1 MKVFCH
7 MKPLPRPRYF
17 APTRKLRFALCT
29 GSLLTTCVLS
39 ASAQETNAPA
49 KLPEVLVTATRTP
62 KPAFEIPFSVSVV
75 NAASLQQNSPRTLP
89 ESLRDLPSVMLQKTS
104 HGQGSPYLRG
114 FTGFRTLLMV
124 DGIRLNNSAFR
135 DGPNQYWNTV
145 DSFALDRLEV
155 VRGPGSV
162 LYGSDAIGGTVN
174 ALSAGRTEFGPG
186 FDWDLRTL
194 YRISTAESS
203 HLGRT
208 EISGNLD
215 EHFGFFVGGTIK
227 EYGDVRGGRTVGK
240 QDQTGYA
247 ERDWDAKLEYRLN
260 EHSRLVYGHQ
270 TVDLDDAMRTHT
282 TIYGL
287 RWNGTT
293 AGTDFER
300 ELDQNRDLNY
310 LQYHAEDLDG
320 FVNAIHASVSHHLQI
335 DTERR
340 LRSDLRR
347 EYQGYDVNTLG
358 LSLQLESPSPIGR
371 WIYGGEYY
379 HDWVDS
385 YYRRYSAAGALQQQR
400 IQGPVADDA
409 TYETLAFFAENH
421 LPLFDG
427 QLELITGGRYSYA
440 SVDARNVQDPVTGLP
455 ISITDTWDTV
465 VGSERLL
472 YHLDEAKHWNLFG
485 GVSQGFRAPNLSDLT
500 RFDIARTGEQEI
512 PAFNLQPEHFISFET
527 GVKTS
532 YERFSAE
539 AVYFYTMIDELI
551 VRVPTGAVLGGNT
564 VVTKENS
571 GNGYVHGVELSASV
585 KLAEEWT
592 LWSNFT
598 WMEGRV
604 DTPVIVGGATQT
616 EPVSRLMPATVNYGL
631 HWETVD
637 HQFWAEAAST
647 VAGGQHRL
655 SAGDQLDTQRIPPGG
670 TPGYDVYHL
679 RAGWRVNRNF
689 ALNAALENIL
699 DADYRIHGSGVNEP
713 GRNLI
718 LSAEVK
724 F

>member
-1 MKVFCH
+1 MKMFCR
-7 MKPLPRPRYF
+7 MIKGTPLMYRVG
-17 APTRKLRFALCT
+17 L
-29 GSLLTTCVLS
+29 SLGAGAMISACAIC
-39 ASAQETNAPA
+39 ASAQETHAPA
-49 KLPEVLVTATRTP
+49 KLPAVLVTATRTP
-62 KPAFEIPFSVSVV
+62 KAPFDIPFSVSVV
-75 NAASLQQNSPRTLP
+75 NAAKLEQYSPRTLP
-89 ESLRDLPSVMLQKTS
+89 EALRDLPSVMIQKTS

-114 FTGFRTLLMV
+114 FTGFRTMLLV
-124 DGIRLNNSAFR
+124 DGIRLNNSTFR
-135 DGPNQYWNTV
+135 EGPNQYWNTV
-145 DSFALDRLEV
+145 DSFALDHLEV
-155 VRGPGSV
+155 VRGPSSV

-174 ALSAGRTEFGPG
+174 AFSSGRMEFGPG
-186 FDWDLRTL
+186 FDWDMRTL
-194 YRISTAESS
+194 YRVSTAESS
-203 HLGRT
+203 HIGRS

-215 EHFGFFVGGTIK
+215 EHFGFFLGGTIK
-227 EYGDVRGGRTVGK
+227 EFGDVRGGRTVGK

-260 EHSRLVYGHQ
+260 ENSRLVYGHQ
-270 TVDLDDAMRTHT
+270 TVDLDNAMRTHAT
-282 TIYGL
+282 VYGL

-310 LQYHAEDLDG
+310 LQYHAENLDG
-320 FVNAIHASVSHHLQI
+320 FIDTLHASVSHHLQI

-347 EYQGYDVNTLG
+347 DYQGYDVNTLG

-371 WIYGGEYY
+371 WVYGGEYY

-385 YYRRYSAAGALQQQR
+385 YYRRYTAAGALQAQNL
-400 IQGPVADDA
+400 QGPVADDA
-409 TYETLAFFAENH
+409 TYETLGFFVENH

-427 QLELITGGRYSYA
+427 RLELITGGRYDYA
-440 SVDARNVQDPVTGLP
+440 SADARRVQDPFTGALL
-455 ISITDTWDTV
+455 SFADSWDTL

-472 YHLDEAKHWNLFG
+472 YHLDEARHWNVFG
-485 GVSQGFRAPNLSDLT
+485 GASQGFRAPNLSDLT

-512 PAFNLQPEHFISFET
+512 PAFNLKPEHYISFEA

-532 YERFSAE
+532 YDHFSAE
-539 AVYFYTMIDELI
+539 AVYFYTMIDDMI
-551 VRVPTGAVLGGNT
+551 VRVPTGAVLGGNA
-564 VVTKENS
+564 VVAKENS
-571 GNGYVHGVELSASV
+571 GAGHVHGVELSASV

-598 WMEGRV
+598 WMEGQLE
-604 DTPVIVGGATQT
+604 TAVIVGGAQQT
-616 EPVSRLMPATVNYGL
+616 EPLSRVMPTTVNYGL
-631 HWETVD
+631 RWEATNRR
-637 HQFWAEAAST
+637 FWAEAAST
-647 VAGGQHRL
+647 VSAGQHRL
-655 SAGDQLDTQRIPPGG
+655 SASDRLDTQRIPPGG
-670 TPGYDVYHL
+670 TPGYDIYHL
-679 RAGWRVNRNF
+679 RAGWQVNKYF
-689 ALNAALENIL
+689 GLNASLENIL

>member
-1 MKVFCH
+1 MN
-7 MKPLPRPRYF
+7 LSPRLGYDLSS
-17 APTRKLRFALCT
+17 TRKFQRPLGL
-29 GSLLTTCVLS
+29 GLLLTTCILN
-39 ASAQETNAPA
+39 ASAQDTNAPA

-62 KPAFEIPFSVSVV
+62 KPSLDIPFSVSIV
-75 NAASLQQNSPRTLP
+75 NATKLEQKLPRTLP
-89 ESLRDLPSVMLQKTS
+89 EALRELPSVMLQKTA

-162 LYGSDAIGGTVN
+162 LYGSDAVGGTVN

-186 FDWDLRTL
+186 FDWDMRTL
-194 YRISTAESS
+194 YRVSSAESS
-203 HLGRT
+203 HVART

-215 EHFGFFVGGTIK
+215 EHFGFFLGGTIK
-227 EYGDVRGGRTVGK
+227 EFGDVRGGRTVGK

-260 EHSRLVYGHQ
+260 EHSHLIYGHQ
-270 TVDLDDAMRTHT
+270 TVDLDDAMRTHS

-293 AGTDFER
+293 AGTDFDR

-310 LQYHAEDLDG
+310 LQYHAENLDG
-320 FVNAIHASVSHHLQI
+320 FIDAIHASISHHLQI

-347 EYQGYDVNTLG
+347 EYQGYDANTLG

-385 YYRRYSAAGALQQQR
+385 YYRRYSAAGALQLQR

-409 TYETLAFFAENH
+409 TYDTLAFFAENH

-427 QLELITGGRYSYA
+427 KLELITGGRYSYA
-440 SVDARNVQDPVTGLP
+440 SVDARNVQDPATGLP
-455 ISITDTWDTV
+455 ISIADTWDTV
-465 VGSERLL
+465 IGSERLL
-472 YHLDEAKHWNLFG
+472 YHVDEARHWNLFG

-512 PAFNLQPEHFISFET
+512 PAFGLQPEHFISFEA

-539 AVYFYTMIDELI
+539 AVYFYTMIDDLI
-551 VRVPTGAVLGGNT
+551 VRVPTGGVIGGNA
-564 VVTKENS
+564 VVTKVNS
-571 GNGYVHGVELSASV
+571 GSGYVHGVELNASV

-598 WMEGRV
+598 WMEGRL
-604 DTPVIVGGATQT
+604 DTPVILGGATQT

-631 HWETVD
+631 RWETGD
-637 HQFWAEAAST
+637 NKFWAEAAST
-647 VAGGQHRL
+647 VTSGQHRL
-655 SAGDQLDTQRIPPGG
+655 SAGDRLDTQRIPPGG

-689 ALNAALENIL
+689 ALSAALENIL
-699 DADYRIHGSGVNEP
+699 DTDYRIHGSGLNEP

-718 LSAEVK
+718 FTAEVK